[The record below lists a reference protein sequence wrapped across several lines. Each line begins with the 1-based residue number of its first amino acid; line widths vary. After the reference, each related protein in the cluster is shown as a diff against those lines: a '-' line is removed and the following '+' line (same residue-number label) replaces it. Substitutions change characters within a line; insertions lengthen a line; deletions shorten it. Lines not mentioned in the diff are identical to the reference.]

1 MTKRTMRQLSTHD
14 AGFLYADTSHSNSNV
29 TLIQIYDQSTAPGG
43 KVRFKSILAHIDSR
57 LSGLPIF
64 RSKLLRVPLDLDHPY
79 WVDDPN
85 FDLEYHV
92 RHIALPKPG
101 DWRQLCIQAS
111 RIHARPLDLNRPLW
125 EIYVVEGLDSLLEL
139 PLGSFALLTKIH
151 HAAVD
156 AEGGSRI
163 AMLLHDITPHAP
175 KAVPPKPWFP
185 QSAPG
190 PASLLLRGC
199 VNSMLSP
206 MQLRTPWAR
215 RMAQGAEAAVAFAS
229 DLLVRPEQLLAT
241 RFNSVVSAHRVF
253 DTRRFMVEE
262 FEAIRKLVPDAT
274 VNDAVLAVCG
284 GALRG
289 HLQSIDELPDTSL
302 SAVTPVH
309 APRSAGAAT
318 RAQAS
323 WLRVQLGTELA
334 DPVARLAL
342 IQQQTAAALG
352 PDAVAAELEAAD
364 GSHQAAATLAI
375 SSKMQSL
382 LSLGDARRAPTAACT
397 ITNVA
402 GPSLPLYLNGARMTY
417 FSAIMPISD
426 GMGLVFAVTSYDGR
440 IIISPTSCRELL
452 PDPEA
457 FTQQLRDSFQQYL
470 ALARALRPA
479 RPAAPRSARPRA
491 SAPGAPPPAR
501 PKVRKAATAPRAGRA
516 GRPRSAAPAD

>member
-1 MTKRTMRQLSTHD
+1 MPMKKRTMRQLSAHD

-43 KVRFKSILAHIDSR
+43 KVRFKRILAHIESR
-57 LSGLPIF
+57 LAGLPIF
-64 RSKLLRVPLDLDHPY
+64 RSKLQRVPLDLDHPY

-139 PLGSFALLTKIH
+139 PVGSFALLTKIH

-175 KAVPPKPWFP
+175 KPAPPKPWFP
-185 QSAPG
+185 QAAPG
-190 PASLLLRGC
+190 PVSLLLRGW
-199 VNSMLSP
+199 V
-206 MQLRTPWAR
+206 
-215 RMAQGAEAAVAFAS
+215 
-229 DLLVRPEQLLAT
+229 
-241 RFNSVVSAHRVF
+241 NSVVSAHRVF

-262 FEAIRKLVPDAT
+262 FEAIRKLVPGAT

-302 SAVTPVH
+302 SAAMPVH
-309 APRSAGAAT
+309 APRPVGAAK
-318 RAQAS
+318 RAPAS
-323 WLRVQLGTELA
+323 WLRVRLGTELV
-334 DPVARLAL
+334 DPLARLAL

-352 PDAVAAELEAAD
+352 SDAAPGEAEAAD

-375 SSKMQSL
+375 SGKMQGL
-382 LSLGDARRAPTAACT
+382 LSLGDARRSPSAACT

-402 GPSLPLYLNGARMTY
+402 GPSLPLFLNGARMTY

-457 FTQQLRDSFQQYL
+457 FTQQLRDSFQEYL
-470 ALARALRPA
+470 ALARAR
-479 RPAAPRSARPRA
+479 AAPRARSVRPRA
-491 SAPGAPPPAR
+491 STPGVPPPAR
-501 PKVRKAATAPRAGRA
+501 PKARKAATAPRAGRA
-516 GRPRSAAPAD
+516 GRPRSAAPAG